1 MCIGGSPDRE
11 GRAASLLIG
20 GQNGDSEP
28 VEAIPAT
35 AAQSRPVYRHNRQCG
50 AATGTSIAT
59 RRYGQQVRLKGALV
73 SAGKKAW
80 VEGDQIIGETPDLP
94 TVTMYV

>member
-1 MCIGGSPDRE
+1 MATVNPWKRFQRLLPRA
-11 GRAASLLIG
+11 GRYTVTIVSV
-20 GQNGDSEP
+20 D
-28 VEAIPAT
+28 
-35 AAQSRPVYRHNRQCG
+35 